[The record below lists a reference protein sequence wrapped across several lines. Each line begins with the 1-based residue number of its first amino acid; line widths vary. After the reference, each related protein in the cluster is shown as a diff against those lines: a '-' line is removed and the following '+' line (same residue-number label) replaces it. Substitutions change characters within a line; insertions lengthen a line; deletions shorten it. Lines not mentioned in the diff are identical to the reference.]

1 MFLHKKGNN
10 LNAENMLSF
19 EETNAKIWDLQADI
33 FIPGAASKILNR
45 DQMDRLMANGMQV
58 MSCGANVP
66 FVDDEVFFG
75 PTARYTDEKISIIPD
90 FIANCGMAR
99 VFAYLMSEGAEVTD
113 QAIFTDVSDT
123 ILKALENSHSKNQGK
138 TKLSQTSY
146 EIALAQLM

>member
-1 MFLHKKGNN
+1 MKLVTGNSN
-10 LNAENMLSF
+10 LKLAKSIADYVGVGLSKCEVKRF
-19 EETNAKIWDLQADI
+19 ADKEI
-33 FIPGAASKILNR
+33 FMGPISEY
-45 DQMDRLMANGMQV
+45 MDNHTAV
-58 MSCGANVP
+58 M
-66 FVDDEVFFG
+66 
-75 PTARYTDEKISIIPD
+75 PD

-123 ILKALENSHSKNQGK
+123 ILKALEHSHSKNQGK